1 MSFVPKPTIVPKGG
15 SRPRPI
21 AGYGSVSEAA
31 RALGTTRQHA
41 KQILRARARAAR
53 ASARLSRELSMWR
66 GVE

>member
-1 MSFVPKPTIVPKGG
+1 MAFVAKPTTVPKGG
-15 SRPRPI
+15 NRPRPI

-31 RALGTTRQHA
+31 RALGTSRQAA
-41 KQILRARARAAR
+41 KMILRERARAAR